1 MPLKAKKID
10 WRKGNGS
17 LIFGTAIMLIT
28 LCIVM
33 MFVQTF
39 IIRQN
44 ARDTQL
50 AADSIADG
58 TAVYMANEGGDY
70 DDAVDQAEKIQ
81 KMVNEYTG
89 VNTGNTVTIDQTL
102 LEEESQVQATVTSQN
117 RYLSGSGYVSEAFNG
132 NSYGITRSAT
142 TEFSG
147 YGANGDIVNW
157 MIAVANDDSHG
168 YCQNI
173 TKLDNG
179 TITKGRTF
187 NPDVDCS
194 SFVYYALLNNG
205 YTKEQIGSTPFTT
218 HTMGSVLEKNGANI
232 IPYKFSVLQPGD
244 ILWKIGHTEVYIGDG
259 KTVGA
264 HIAETKTV
272 NGMPGDQTG
281 NEVSIAPVSNHT
293 WIYIYRL
300 K

>member
-89 VNTGNTVTIDQTL
+89 VNIGNTVTIDQTL

-117 RYLSGSGYVSEAFNG
+117 RYLSGSGYVSEAFKG

-142 TEFSG
+142 TEFIGGGLKGFQSVLKWLEECIPYAQYSQANRTGLNTEG
-147 YGANGDIVNW
+147 Y
-157 MIAVANDDSHG
+157 
-168 YCQNI
+168 I
-173 TKLDNG
+173 TSA
-179 TITKGRTF
+179 
-187 NPDVDCS
+187 DCS
-194 SFVYYALLNNG
+194 SMCWQAYKKMGCTSPLW
-205 YTKEQIGSTPFTT
+205 YTDAMATLYFNEISPSQ
-218 HTMGSVLEKNGANI
+218 
-232 IPYKFSVLQPGD
+232 LQPGD
-244 ILWKIGHTEVYIGDG
+244 CIVRMKAPGREGHAMLYVDDGLCFEMGGSSRSRGTDMGYCSMPMLSSGPKTEGY
-259 KTVGA
+259 
-264 HIAETKTV
+264 HC
-272 NGMPGDQTG
+272 
-281 NEVSIAPVSNHT
+281 
-293 WIYIYRL
+293 YRIKPEYML
-300 K
+300 

>member
-89 VNTGNTVTIDQTL
+89 VNTGNSVTINQTL

-117 RYLSGSGYVSEAFNG
+117 SYLSGSGYVSEAFKG

-147 YGANGDIVNW
+147 YGTNGDIVNW
-157 MIAVANDDSHG
+157 MITVANDDSHG
-168 YCQNI
+168 YCQRV

-205 YTKEQIGSTPFTT
+205 YTKEQIGSAPFST
-218 HTMGSVLEKNGANI
+218 HNMGSVLEKNGANI

-244 ILWKIGHTEVYIGDG
+244 ILWKTGHTEVYIGDG

-264 HIAETKTV
+264 HIAENKTV

-281 NEVSIAPVSNHT
+281 NEISIAPVSNHK

>member
-89 VNTGNTVTIDQTL
+89 VNIGNTVTIDQTL

-117 RYLSGSGYVSEAFNG
+117 RYLSGSGYVSEAFKG

-168 YCQNI
+168 YSQDQN
-173 TKLDNG
+173 
-179 TITKGRTF
+179 RRCF
-187 NPDVDCS
+187 SPDVDCS
-194 SFVYYALLNNG
+194 SFVYYALLNSG
-205 YTKEQIGSTPFTT
+205 YTTEQLGNSPFWTGS
-218 HTMGSVLEKNGANI
+218 MDSILRKNGFQA
-232 IPYKFSVLQPGD
+232 IPFSLSVLQPGD
-244 ILWKIGHTEVYIGDG
+244 ILWRPGHTEVYIGDG
-259 KTVGA
+259 KRVGA
-264 HIAETKTV
+264 HSDYDGV
-272 NGMPGDQTG
+272 PGDSSG
-281 NEVSIAPVSNHT
+281 NEVNISRMINNWT
-293 WIYIYRL
+293 TIYRN
-300 K
+300 